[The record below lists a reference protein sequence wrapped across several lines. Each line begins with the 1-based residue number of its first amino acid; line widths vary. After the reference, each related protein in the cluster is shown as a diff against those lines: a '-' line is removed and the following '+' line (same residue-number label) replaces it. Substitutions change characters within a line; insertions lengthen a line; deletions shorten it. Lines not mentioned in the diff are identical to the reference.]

1 MDLWVVP
8 AGLPSASAAGECAQT
23 LGDGRLPGTSRGCI
37 TTAGPSAS
45 DRLTPPSSAP
55 LRRHTRR
62 TNGGDEKRT
71 SARVRR
77 EADASCVHRVVPSA
91 VPSDAPRVRPMARIR
106 DRCDGP
112 RISKREWRADAV
124 GSTAA
129 GVVVRLVLLLRTT
142 GTARIRD
149 HAGRQEDA
157 CKKRPQ
163 PDPQAGAAQARSCCP
178 ILFCH
183 GRDSGL
189 RRPKRPCLLGSWAR
203 GRCRNP
209 LRSGW
214 GFGNAIGNPRGF
226 LQRIRG
232 FRQSRRGYGSGP
244 RSVYLRVAR
253 AATTLIAP
261 PDAPGVLRARLDQHE
276 RDALRRPRPLA
287 RDDQR
292 PDPHIRAMQQL
303 RERPTSPATSPRSR
317 SRSRPSEY
325 ALGAPRLA
333 WPAMSPRIDD
343 YLRLPAE
350 SN

>member
-1 MDLWVVP
+1 ME
-8 AGLPSASAAGECAQT
+8 A
-23 LGDGRLPGTSRGCI
+23 
-37 TTAGPSAS
+37 
-45 DRLTPPSSAP
+45 
-55 LRRHTRR
+55 TRR
-62 TNGGDEKRT
+62 GRQRGFGEKRT
-71 SARVRR
+71 LL
-77 EADASCVHRVVPSA
+77 ASHRVVPSA

-244 RSVYLRVAR
+244 RSGLPSRSACCDDVDRSAR
-253 AATTLIAP
+253 
-261 PDAPGVLRARLDQHE
+261 RS
-276 RDALRRPRPLA
+276 RRPPC
-287 RDDQR
+287 
-292 PDPHIRAMQQL
+292 
-303 RERPTSPATSPRSR
+303 SPGSA
-317 SRSRPSEY
+317 
-325 ALGAPRLA
+325 
-333 WPAMSPRIDD
+333 
-343 YLRLPAE
+343 
-350 SN
+350 